1 MTVLESVIGT
11 GAARVTDVSVDA
23 ESTYRTVHVGESP
36 VAASTGWAPK
46 MLAEAAA
53 GLGSSTMSILSAVS
67 DGAVGDNSGAL
78 GLPETSARCIYVNNP
93 AQNAAQKFCN
103 NKVVTA
109 KYTKFNFIP
118 RFFYGRL
125 SQVANFYFLLVGA
138 GQIIPEISSTQ
149 TIPYQW
155 IVLMLVLSIDAVFA
169 AIEDR
174 GRHIADAKMN
184 ARVSHIFDLDEPGC
198 FRDDTWRNV
207 AVGDI
212 IKVENYE
219 AIPADLLLLAVSEP
233 DPNAPTGICFVE
245 TKSLDG
251 ETNLKV
257 RQALSCTFSQLSDPR
272 ALAQLPGR
280 VICEQPNHD
289 VNNFSGRFEP
299 QSGHAIPIDL
309 KNVALRGCVIRNTP
323 FIYGLVLNTGADTKI
338 MQAGSHT
345 PPTKISK
352 ILAIVNRGNAL
363 LMAILASLCI
373 LGAVLCAFWVAE
385 NREGAT
391 YLHLENLSG
400 VAPFRNDVVGIL
412 IYLGYFWILIASFV
426 PITLY
431 VTIAIVKTY
440 QTFFLNRDLGMY
452 DEVTDTPA
460 LVRNSDLNDE
470 LGQVTHIFSDKTGTL
485 TANEMDFRKMSIHG
499 VSYGRG
505 TTEIG
510 REATRR
516 LGKDLSASDVLA
528 DNTPILVK
536 TDNVNFLDPAG
547 DLERDSDARL
557 HPEQAARIHDFFVHL
572 AVCHSVVRE
581 TLSENDTGTGF
592 SASSPDELALVSGA
606 NYFGYSFLARRNGE
620 VAISV
625 PGKREEVVYEV
636 LEMVDFT
643 STRKRMSVVV
653 RTPDKRIM
661 LLTKGADSVIFPR
674 LAPSSDSTMVDITL
688 AHLERYATEGLRTLV
703 IAQKELHPDAYAEW
717 SCEYDAALG
726 DLEQMAM
733 QKRGEPN
740 RIEELEEQL
749 EQGLQLMG
757 ATAIEDRLQDQV
769 TSTLGDLS
777 RAGIKIWVLT
787 GDKEETAV
795 NIGFACQLL
804 NNDMERIMINA
815 ETTPSA
821 SDLYDMLLARC
832 VEARKRAELQASG
845 VKDDTQQQ
853 AIVIDGRCLTMVFS
867 NDVLSEL
874 FLEVS
879 QQCVSV
885 ICCRVSPKQKAQVVR
900 LFKTNLHGCRS
911 LAIGDGANDVAMI
924 QEAHIGV
931 GISGHEGMQA
941 VNASDFAIAQFRFLK
956 RLLLVHGHW
965 NYRRMAKLALYVVY
979 KNILLFGTEFVLAAL
994 PQCGSS
1000 GTLYYNNMWIN
1011 GYNVFWSSMPIG
1023 IVAITEQEVPAR
1035 IAEQFPGLYH
1045 VGAQGEL
1052 FSLRIFAQWVAE
1064 ALYECVVCGL
1074 VPALIIGGPV
1084 DSTGNGFSRDLC
1096 GAISYCCLISV
1107 GWVKLALNMVTWN
1120 AITAFAFIAS
1130 IIFWYISG
1138 YVIAASFPTSV
1149 ADTAFPHIFALP
1161 EFYLAIFLSLL
1172 LCLGRDFLW
1181 KAYKREM
1188 NPEYYHILQE
1198 FHKRGSQNPEKAR
1211 WTPPELRYE
1220 RFQADLTEEKPRFDL
1235 PEQQALPNQR
1245 PSQADQK
1252 VYTGFAFSTQ
1262 VLEDRFLNPLREMV
1276 LPVSQ
1281 VANAIGRVLSPGGSP
1296 ITRHNPDSPTRRE
1309 ATDEPKSFEEKILAL
1324 PIEEQAVYE
1333 IQRYQVFTG
1342 WGSLRPGHLLITD
1355 PPKFTNALMTDGA
1368 GTFDL
1373 EHWVVDPGFG
1383 GTDQWQ
1389 YATRFKDFLRAQEKL
1404 QQETVEGVP
1413 PELQAHASG
1422 LDPDLQERRRIK
1434 KKLNR
1439 LVGRSVRR
1447 RRWVRKEKLL
1457 AEAIERANIAL
1468 AAPDPEF
1475 SLPRTP
1481 PNTPPPQ

>member
-1 MTVLESVIGT
+1 MTVLESVIGS
-11 GAARVTDVSVDA
+11 GAARVTDV
-23 ESTYRTVHVGESP
+23 GGSP
-36 VAASTGWAPK
+36 VLRRLVGSK

-67 DGAVGDNSGAL
+67 DGAAGDNGIAL
-78 GLPETSARCIYVNNP
+78 GISDTSARCIYVNS
-93 AQNAAQKFCN
+93 AADNAAQKFCN

-109 KYTKFNFIP
+109 KYTKLNFIP

-155 IVLMLVLSIDAVFA
+155 IVLALVLSIDAVFA

-184 ARVSHIFDLDEPGC
+184 ARVSHIFDLDEPDC
-198 FRDDTWRNV
+198 FRNDTWRAV
-207 AVGDI
+207 A
-212 IKVENYE
+212 
-219 AIPADLLLLAVSEP
+219 P

-280 VICEQPNHD
+280 VICEKPNHD
-289 VNNFSGRFEP
+289 VNTFSGRFEP

-363 LMAILASLCI
+363 LMAILASLCV
-373 LGAVLCAFWVAE
+373 LGAVLCAFWVAQ

-547 DLERDSDARL
+547 DLERDNDARL

-581 TLSENDTGTGF
+581 TLSENDAGTGF

-625 PGKREEVVYEV
+625 PGKREEVVYEL

-653 RTPDKRIM
+653 RTPDKRVM

-674 LAPSSDSTMVDITL
+674 PAIVDTTL

-703 IAQKELHPDAYAEW
+703 IAQKELSQTPMLSGLVTTGAR
-717 SCEYDAALG
+717 
-726 DLEQMAM
+726 LE
-733 QKRGEPN
+733 
-740 RIEELEEQL
+740 
-749 EQGLQLMG
+749 LMG

-769 TSTLGDLS
+769 TLTLGDLS

-821 SDLYDMLLARC
+821 SDLGAKG
-832 VEARKRAELQASG
+832 E
-845 VKDDTQQQ
+845 TQQQ

-867 NDVLSEL
+867 NNVLSEL

-900 LFKTNLHGCRS
+900 LFKTSLHGCRS

-965 NYRRMAKLALYVVY
+965 NYRRMAKLALY
-979 KNILLFGTEFVLAAL
+979 FVLAAL

-1000 GTLYYNNMWIN
+1000 GTLFFNNMWIN

-1064 ALYECVVCGL
+1064 ALYDASSYHRWACGL
-1074 VPALIIGGPV
+1074 N
-1084 DSTGNGFSRDLC
+1084 GNGFSRDLC

-1149 ADTAFPHIFALP
+1149 ADTAFPHIFVLP

-1198 FHKRGSQNPEKAR
+1198 FHRRGSQNPEKAR

-1281 VANAIGRVLSPGGSP
+1281 VANAIGRVLSPSGSP

-1309 ATDEPKSFEEKILAL
+1309 ASDEPKSFEEKILAL

-1342 WGSLRPGHLLITD
+1342 WGSLRPGHLLIND

-1373 EHWVVDPGFG
+1373 DHWVVDPGFG
-1383 GTDQWQ
+1383 GSDQWQ

-1404 QQETVEGVP
+1404 QQEAVEGVP

-1422 LDPDLQERRRIK
+1422 LEPDLQERRRIK

-1468 AAPDPEF
+1468 AAPDPES

-1481 PNTPPPQ
+1481 TNSP

>member
-1 MTVLESVIGT
+1 MSVLESVIGT
-11 GAARVTDVSVDA
+11 GTARVTDLSVDA
-23 ESTYRTVHVGESP
+23 ESTYRTVQVGESP
-36 VAASTGWAPK
+36 VAASTKWVPK
-46 MLAEAAA
+46 MLAEAKA
-53 GLGSSTMSILSAVS
+53 GLGTSTVSILS
-67 DGAVGDNSGAL
+67 GVGDAITSETTGAL
-78 GLPETSARCIYVNNP
+78 GLSETSARCIYVNNSVM
-93 AQNAAQKFCN
+93 NAAQKFCN
-103 NKVVTA
+103 NKVTTA
-109 KYTKFNFIP
+109 QYTKLNFVP

-138 GQIIPEISSTQ
+138 GQIIPEISSTRA
-149 TIPYQW
+149 IPYQW
-155 IVLMLVLSIDAVFA
+155 IVLALVLSIDAVFA

-184 ARVSHIFDLDEPGC
+184 ARIAHVFDLDEPDS
-198 FRDDTWRNV
+198 FRDDTWRSV
-207 AVGDI
+207 VVGDI
-212 IKVENYE
+212 IKVENHE
-219 AIPADLLLLAVSEP
+219 AIPADVLLLAVCEP
-233 DPNAPTGICFVE
+233 DPSAPVGICFVE

-280 VICEQPNHD
+280 LFCEQPNHD

-299 QSGHAIPIDL
+299 HSGHAIPIDL
-309 KNVALRGCVIRNTP
+309 KNIVMRGCVIRNTP
-323 FIYGLVLNTGADTKI
+323 YIYGLVLNTGADTKI
-338 MQAGSHT
+338 MQAGSHN

-363 LMAILASLCI
+363 LMVILAALCI
-373 LGAVLCAFWVAE
+373 LGAVLCALWVE
-385 NREGAT
+385 QNREGAT
-391 YLHLENLSG
+391 YLQLDNLSG

-412 IYLGYFWILIASFV
+412 IFLGYYWILIASFV

-452 DEVTDTPA
+452 DEATDTPA
-460 LVRNSDLNDE
+460 LVRNADLNDD

-516 LGKDLSASDVLA
+516 LGKDLSASDILA
-528 DNTPILVK
+528 DNTPILLK
-536 TDNVNFLDPAG
+536 TNNVNFLDPAG

-557 HPEQAARIHDFFVHL
+557 RPEQAARIHDFFVHL

-581 TLSENDTGTGF
+581 SLSENDSGTGF

-620 VAISV
+620 VAITE
-625 PGKREEVVYEV
+625 PGKREEVVYQ
-636 LEMVDFT
+636 LLQMVDFT

-653 RTPDKRIM
+653 RTPDKRVM

-674 LAPSSDSTMVDITL
+674 LESSSDQTIVDTTL

-703 IAQKELHPDAYAEW
+703 IAQKELSPDVFAEW
-717 SCEYDAALG
+717 SNEYDAALG
-726 DLEQMAM
+726 DLEQMAL
-733 QKRGEPN
+733 QKRGERN

-749 EQGLQLMG
+749 EQGLQLIG
-757 ATAIEDRLQDQV
+757 ATAIEDRLQDHV

-804 NNDMERIMINA
+804 HNDMERIMINT

-832 VEARKRAELQASG
+832 VDARKRAERHRNG
-845 VKDDTQQQ
+845 VRDDILRQ
-853 AIVIDGRCLTMVFS
+853 AIVIDGRSLTMVFS
-867 NDVLSEL
+867 NIFLSEL

-900 LFKTNLHGCRS
+900 LFKTNLQGCRS

-994 PQCGSS
+994 PHCGSS
-1000 GTLYYNNMWIN
+1000 GTLYFNNMWIN
-1011 GYNVFWSSMPIG
+1011 GYNVFWSSLPIV
-1023 IVAITEQEVPAR
+1023 IVAISEQEVPAR

-1045 VGAQGEL
+1045 AGAQGEL
-1052 FSLRIFAQWVAE
+1052 FSLRIFAQWVAA
-1064 ALYECVVCGL
+1064 ALYECIVCAL
-1074 VPALIIGGPV
+1074 VPALLIGGPV
-1084 DSTGNGFSRDLC
+1084 DSLGYGFSRDLC

-1107 GWVKLALNMVTWN
+1107 GWVKLALNIVTWN
-1120 AITAFAFIAS
+1120 VVTALTFVGS
-1130 IIFWYISG
+1130 ILFWYISA
-1138 YVIAASFPTSV
+1138 YVIAASSPTSV

-1161 EFYLAIFLSLL
+1161 EFYLALFLSLV

-1188 NPEYYHILQE
+1188 KPEYYHILQE
-1198 FHKRGSQNPEKAR
+1198 FHRRGSHNPEKAQ

-1220 RFQADLTEEKPRFDL
+1220 RFRADLTEEKPRFDL
-1235 PEQQALPNQR
+1235 PEQQAAPRQR
-1245 PSQADQK
+1245 MLHDDRK
-1252 VYTGFAFSTQ
+1252 IYTGFAFSTQ
-1262 VLEDRFLNPLREMV
+1262 VLEDRFLNPLRELV
-1276 LPVSQ
+1276 LPVSR
-1281 VANAIGRVLSPGGSP
+1281 VSTAIGRVLSPGGSP
-1296 ITRHNPDSPTRRE
+1296 TTRHNPDSPTRRDVH
-1309 ATDEPKSFEEKILAL
+1309 DEPKSFEDKILTL

-1342 WGSLRPGHLLITD
+1342 WGSLRPGHLLIND
-1355 PPKFTNALMTDGA
+1355 PPKFTNAVMTDGA

-1373 EHWVVDPGFG
+1373 ESWVVDPGFG
-1383 GTDQWQ
+1383 GSDQWQ

-1404 QQETVEGVP
+1404 QLVGIDGGP
-1413 PELQAHASG
+1413 PELQVHASG
-1422 LDPDLQERRRIK
+1422 LDPDMQERRRIK

-1457 AEAIERANIAL
+1457 AEAIKRANIAL
-1468 AAPDPEF
+1468 AAPDF
-1475 SLPRTP
+1475 DKTSRSSFTSSS
-1481 PNTPPPQ
+1481 QQ

>member
-1 MTVLESVIGT
+1 MTVLESVIGS
-11 GAARVTDVSVDA
+11 GAARVTDVTVDA
-23 ESTYRTVHVGESP
+23 ESTYRTVQVGGSP

-67 DGAVGDNSGAL
+67 DGAAGDNGIAL
-78 GLPETSARCIYVNNP
+78 GISDTSARCIYVNS
-93 AQNAAQKFCN
+93 AADNAAQKFCN

-109 KYTKFNFIP
+109 KYTKLNFIP

-155 IVLMLVLSIDAVFA
+155 IVLALVLSIDAVFA

-184 ARVSHIFDLDEPGC
+184 ARVSHIFDLDEPDC
-198 FRDDTWRNV
+198 FRNDTWRAV

-219 AIPADLLLLAVSEP
+219 AIPADVLLLAVSEP

-280 VICEQPNHD
+280 VICEKPNHD
-289 VNNFSGRFEP
+289 VNTFSGRFEP

-363 LMAILASLCI
+363 LMAILASLCV
-373 LGAVLCAFWVAE
+373 LGAVLCAFWVAQ
-385 NREGAT
+385 NRE
-391 YLHLENLSG
+391 
-400 VAPFRNDVVGIL
+400 GIL

-431 VTIAIVKTY
+431 VTIAIVKT
-440 QTFFLNRDLGMY
+440 
-452 DEVTDTPA
+452 
-460 LVRNSDLNDE
+460 
-470 LGQVTHIFSDKTGTL
+470 
-485 TANEMDFRKMSIHG
+485 
-499 VSYGRG
+499 
-505 TTEIG
+505 
-510 REATRR
+510 
-516 LGKDLSASDVLA
+516 DVLA

-547 DLERDSDARL
+547 DLERDNDARL

-581 TLSENDTGTGF
+581 TLSENDAGTGF

-625 PGKREEVVYEV
+625 PGKREEVVYEL

-653 RTPDKRIM
+653 RTPDKRVM

-674 LAPSSDSTMVDITL
+674 LAPSADPAIVDTTL

-703 IAQKELHPDAYAEW
+703 IAQKELSPDAYAEW

-749 EQGLQLMG
+749 EQGLELMG

-769 TSTLGDLS
+769 TLTLGDLS

-845 VKDDTQQQ
+845 AKGETQQQ

-867 NDVLSEL
+867 NNVLSEL

-900 LFKTNLHGCRS
+900 LFKTSLHGCRS

-1000 GTLYYNNMWIN
+1000 GTLFFNNMWIN

-1149 ADTAFPHIFALP
+1149 ADTAFPHIFVLP

-1198 FHKRGSQNPEKAR
+1198 FHRRGSQNPEKAR

-1281 VANAIGRVLSPGGSP
+1281 VANAIGRVLSPSGSP

-1309 ATDEPKSFEEKILAL
+1309 ASDEPKSFEEKILAL

-1342 WGSLRPGHLLITD
+1342 WGSLRPGHLLIND

-1373 EHWVVDPGFG
+1373 DHWVVDPGFG
-1383 GTDQWQ
+1383 GSDQWQ

-1404 QQETVEGVP
+1404 QQEAVEGVP

-1422 LDPDLQERRRIK
+1422 LEPDLQERRRIK

-1468 AAPDPEF
+1468 AAPDPES

-1481 PNTPPPQ
+1481 TNSP

>member
-1 MTVLESVIGT
+1 
-11 GAARVTDVSVDA
+11 
-23 ESTYRTVHVGESP
+23 
-36 VAASTGWAPK
+36 
-46 MLAEAAA
+46 
-53 GLGSSTMSILSAVS
+53 MSILSAAS
-67 DGAVGDNSGAL
+67 DGVAGESTDAMLSEAN
-78 GLPETSARCIYVNNP
+78 ARCIFVNHP
-93 AQNAAQKFCN
+93 TRNAAQKFCD
-103 NKVVTA
+103 NKVTTA
-109 KYTKFNFIP
+109 KYTKLNFIP

-125 SQVANFYFLLVGA
+125 SQVANFYFMLVGA

-155 IVLMLVLSIDAVFA
+155 IVLSLVLSIDAVFA
-169 AIEDR
+169 AIEDH
-174 GRHIADAKMN
+174 GRHVADAKMN
-184 ARVSHIFDLDEPGC
+184 AL
-198 FRDDTWRNV
+198 
-207 AVGDI
+207 GDI
-212 IKVENYE
+212 IKILNYE
-219 AIPADLLLLAVSEP
+219 AIPADMLLLAVSEP

-280 VICEQPNHD
+280 VICEKPNHD

-299 QSGHAIPIDL
+299 QLGHAIPIDM
-309 KNVALRGCVIRNTP
+309 KNVVLRGCVIRNTP
-323 FIYGLVLNTGADTKI
+323 FVYGLVLNTGGDTKI
-338 MQAGSHT
+338 MQAGSHS
-345 PPTKISK
+345 PPSKVSK

-363 LMAILASLCI
+363 LMTILASLCI
-373 LGAVLCAFWVAE
+373 LGAAMCAFWVAN
-385 NREGAT
+385 NRDTAT
-391 YLHLENLSG
+391 YLQIENLEG
-400 VAPFRNDVVGIL
+400 VAPFRDDVVGVL

-516 LGKDLSASDVLA
+516 LGKDLSASDILA
-528 DNTPILVK
+528 DNTPNITK
-536 TDNVNFLDPAG
+536 TENVNFLDPAG
-547 DLERDSDARL
+547 DLGRDSDARL
-557 HPEQAARIHDFFVHL
+557 HPEQAARIHEFFVHL

-581 TLSENDTGTGF
+581 TLSETDTGTGF

-606 NYFGYSFLARRNGE
+606 NYFGYSFIARRNGE

-625 PGKREEVVYEV
+625 PGKRDEVVYQL
-636 LEMVDFT
+636 LEMIDFT

-653 RTPDKRIM
+653 RTPDKRIL

-674 LAPSSDSTMVDITL
+674 LTQSSNSSIVDTTL

-703 IAQKELHPDAYAEW
+703 IAQKELTEEAYAEW
-717 SCEYDAALG
+717 SEEYNSALG
-726 DLEQMAM
+726 DLEQMAL
-733 QKRGEPN
+733 QRRGEPN
-740 RIEELEEQL
+740 QIEELEEQL
-749 EQGLQLMG
+749 EEGLELMG

-804 NNDMERIMINA
+804 NNDMERIMINS
-815 ETTPSA
+815 ETVPSA

-832 VEARKRAELQASG
+832 IETRKRIEQQAHELPKEHQP
-845 VKDDTQQQ
+845 Q
-853 AIVIDGRCLTMVFS
+853 AIVIDGRSLTMVFS
-867 NDVLSEL
+867 NNVLSEL
-874 FLEVS
+874 FLEAS

-941 VNASDFAIAQFRFLK
+941 VNASDFAVAQFRFLK

-979 KNILLFGTEFVLAAL
+979 KNVLLFGTAFVLAVL
-994 PQCGSS
+994 PQGGSS

-1023 IVAITEQEVPAR
+1023 VVAITEQEVPSR

-1064 ALYECVVCGL
+1064 GLFESVVCAV
-1074 VPALIIGGPV
+1074 VPALIIGGPI

-1120 AITAFAFIAS
+1120 IITAVAFVFS
-1130 IIFWYISG
+1130 IVFWYISA
-1138 YVIAASFPTSV
+1138 YTIAALFPTSV
-1149 ADTAFPHIFALP
+1149 ADTAFPHIFELP
-1161 EFYLAIFLSLL
+1161 EFYLALFLSLL
-1172 LCLGRDFLW
+1172 LCLGRDFLY

-1188 NPEYYHILQE
+1188 HPEYYHILQE
-1198 FHKRGSQNPEKAR
+1198 FHKFSGTSPDKAR

-1220 RFQADLTEEKPRFDL
+1220 RFQADLTECKPRFDL
-1235 PEQQALPNQR
+1235 PEQQAPSHQR
-1245 PSQADQK
+1245 PSQADHK

-1262 VLEDRFLNPLREMV
+1262 VLEDRFLNPLRELV

-1281 VANAIGRVLSPGGSP
+1281 VASAIGRVLSPSGSP
-1296 ITRHNPDSPTRRE
+1296 IRSAEGSTRRE
-1309 ATDEPKSFEEKILAL
+1309 HAEEPKTFEEKILAL
-1324 PIEEQAVYE
+1324 TIEQQAMYE
-1333 IQRYQVFTG
+1333 IQRFQVFTG

-1355 PPKFTNALMTDGA
+1355 PPKFTNATMTDGA
-1368 GTFDL
+1368 STFDL
-1373 EHWVVDPGFG
+1373 DRWVVDPGFG
-1383 GTDQWQ
+1383 GADQWQ
-1389 YATRFKDFLRAQEKL
+1389 YATRFKDFLRAQQKL
-1404 QQETVEGVP
+1404 QQEVQQEEQQEVKLGH
-1413 PELQAHASG
+1413 PELRTFASG
-1422 LDPDLQERRRIK
+1422 LDPDLQERRRLK
-1434 KKLNR
+1434 KKFNK

-1468 AAPDPEF
+1468 AGPMPDRDDTTRSQSE
-1475 SLPRTP
+1475 
-1481 PNTPPPQ
+1481 